1 MITVQQTIDFSRGRS
16 GRKRMDTNGHK
27 PAAPPVNR
35 VPRVSKLMAL
45 AIRFDGLLRDGVI
58 ADQSDLARLAKV
70 TQARMTQIMN
80 LLNLAPDIQEELL
93 FLAPAPRGKDR
104 IHEKMLRPIAAEID
118 WTKQRT
124 LWDQRRLALGS

>member
-1 MITVQQTIDFSRGRS
+1 
-16 GRKRMDTNGHK
+16 
-27 PAAPPVNR
+27 VNR